1 MNDTILTIRPAGA
14 ADVAALFDIRT
25 SVRENHLSMAQ
36 LAELGIT
43 PDTLPAML
51 AHPGRGWL
59 AERDGRALGFA
70 MADTA
75 DATIFA
81 LFVRSEAEGQ
91 GIGRALL
98 AEAEAWLFGQG
109 CDTIW
114 LATDRDRAVR
124 ANGFYRHL
132 GWQDNDPYEDDQV
145 RFIKQR
151 P

>member
-1 MNDTILTIRPAGA
+1 MNDTILTIRLAGA
-14 ADVAALFDIRT
+14 ADVATLFDIRT
-25 SVRENHLSMAQ
+25 SVRENHLSMTQ

-43 PDTLPAML
+43 PDTLPTML
-51 AHPGRGWL
+51 VHPGRGWL
-59 AERDGRALGFA
+59 AERAGRALGFA
-70 MADTA
+70 MADAA

-81 LFVRSEAEGQ
+81 LFVRRETEGQ

-98 AEAEAWLFGQG
+98 AEAQAWLFGQG
-109 CDTIW
+109 CETIW
-114 LATDRDRAVR
+114 LATDRDRVVR

-132 GWQDNDPYEDDQV
+132 GWQDDGPYEDDQV